1 MMSSQAAI
9 PSLTQD
15 VLARVSQLFEHELVL
30 VLILDQH
37 EQVLEC
43 RVISLVDA
51 MALLAQNEETNSN
64 RKGENP

>member
-9 PSLTQD
+9 PSLTPD
-15 VLARVSQLFEHELVL
+15 VLARVGQLFEHELVL

-37 EQVLEC
+37 EHVLEC
-43 RVISLVDA
+43 RVISLADA
-51 MALLAQNEETNSN
+51 MALLAQNEESNSN